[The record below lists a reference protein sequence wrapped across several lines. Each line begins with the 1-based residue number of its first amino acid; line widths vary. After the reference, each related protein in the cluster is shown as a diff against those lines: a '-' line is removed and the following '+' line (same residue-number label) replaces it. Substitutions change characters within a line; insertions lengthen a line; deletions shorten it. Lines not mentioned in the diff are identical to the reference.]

1 MSERVTERQTDR
13 NRGRQTDRNK
23 ERQTDRNRGRGRH
36 GVVRGSVLD

>member
-36 GVVRGSVLD
+36 GVVRGSVLV

>member
-1 MSERVTERQTDR
+1 MTERQTDR

-36 GVVRGSVLD
+36 GVVRGSVLV